1 MVADGGQGTRAKILE
16 VAEREFAE
24 SGFAGAHLQRIA
36 EQVGVQKTALYY
48 YFASKEQLY
57 VAVLLR
63 MLEEL
68 DRAIAGALDAPG
80 TLIERLE
87 NLLDAVNALL
97 AERRTYAQILMRVL
111 VDRVN
116 LEGQPLRPTIE
127 RLVGRQ
133 LAFYREGVDAG
144 VFAKLSPR
152 HVYQSV
158 LGAVVFH
165 YATGSFG
172 AAVLGVDDIFTQR
185 AVSWRADEVR
195 KLVLRAVVAR
205 DPDPAQR
212 DLG

>member
-1 MVADGGQGTRAKILE
+1 MIASGGQDTRAKILE
-16 VAEREFAE
+16 IAEREFAE

-48 YFASKEQLY
+48 YFASKEALY
-57 VAVLLR
+57 VAVLR
-63 MLEEL
+63 DMLEEF
-68 DRAIAGALDAPG
+68 DRVVAGALDSEG
-80 TLIERLE
+80 TPVERLE
-87 NLLDAVNALL
+87 RLLDAVNALL
-97 AERRTYAQILMRVL
+97 AERRNYAQILMRIL
-111 VDRVN
+111 MDRVV

-133 LAFYREGVDAG
+133 LAFYREGVEAG

-158 LGAVVFH
+158 LGAAVFH

-185 AVSWRADEVR
+185 AVAWRGEELR
-195 KLVLRAVVAR
+195 KLVLRGVLAPEA
-205 DPDPAQR
+205 
-212 DLG
+212 

>member
-1 MVADGGQGTRAKILE
+1 MMGDGGHDTRAKILE

-24 SGFAGAHLQRIA
+24 SGFNGAHLQRIA

-63 MLEEL
+63 MLQEF
-68 DRAIAGALDAPG
+68 DRVIAGAVGSPG
-80 TLIERLE
+80 TLVERLE
-87 NLLDAVNALL
+87 RLLDAVNALF
-97 AERRTYAQILMRVL
+97 AERRNYAQILMRVL
-111 VDRVN
+111 VDRVS

-152 HVYQSV
+152 HVYQTV
-158 LGAVVFH
+158 LGGVVFH

-172 AAVLGVDDIFTQR
+172 AAVLGVDDLFTQR
-185 AVSWRADEVR
+185 VVAWRGEELR
-195 KLVLRAVVAR
+195 KLILGGVLA
-205 DPDPAQR
+205 PES
-212 DLG
+212 